1 MQNTLKADRY
11 KPTIYIDE
19 KNMLSTKEN
28 KEYISNKTQQFFP
41 QNDGFKQWFYMVVKK
56 SNQKKTILYYINI
69 Y

>member
-41 QNDGFKQWFYMVVKK
+41 QNDGFKQ
-56 SNQKKTILYYINI
+56 
-69 Y
+69 